1 MDRRKNIIILLGR
14 CTNSLPARSKKGK
27 NFENQSKIRT
37 SGVTNKEY
45 RAFRAFGT
53 ESPSIVPIVPTFRSL
68 IVPIL
73 RSLIVPTF
81 RSLIVPLSFLS
92 CHRSLIC
99 IVPIVPFIVPIV
111 LLSRHETLRNNGL
124 RAFCNNNYV
133 NLSLSVMKGHK
144 NKNVSIENHF
154 SMLYF
159 GDPIQHVHEL
169 FPPLADKM
177 VRSCSI

>member
-1 MDRRKNIIILLGR
+1 MLLGR
-14 CTNSLPARSKKGK
+14 CTNSLPTRSKKGK

-45 RAFRAFGT
+45 RAL
-53 ESPSIVPIVPTFRSL
+53 SCLWYSLQISCLCFRSL
-68 IVPIL
+68 IVPFL

-81 RSLIVPLSFLS
+81 RSLIVPSSFLS

-124 RAFCNNNYV
+124 RAFYNNNYE
-133 NLSLSVMKGHK
+133 NLSLSAIKGRK
-144 NKNVSIENHF
+144 NKNVSIENHV
-154 SMLYF
+154 SILYF
-159 GDPIQHVHEL
+159 GYSIQHVHEL
-169 FPPLADKM
+169 SLN
-177 VRSCSI
+177 